1 MIDVVEYLRKLLENI
16 DTIYFTLDKVT
27 PNGRRFYSFFIITNN
42 EIKRISGYI
51 AHATGTTKHSKTMAV
66 KCNCGADELIT
77 YTLSMILFNDFGRLK
92 VKQI

>member
-51 AHATGTTKHSKTMAV
+51 AHAREPQNIQKQWP
-66 KCNCGADELIT
+66 
-77 YTLSMILFNDFGRLK
+77 LSVIVEQMN
-92 VKQI
+92 